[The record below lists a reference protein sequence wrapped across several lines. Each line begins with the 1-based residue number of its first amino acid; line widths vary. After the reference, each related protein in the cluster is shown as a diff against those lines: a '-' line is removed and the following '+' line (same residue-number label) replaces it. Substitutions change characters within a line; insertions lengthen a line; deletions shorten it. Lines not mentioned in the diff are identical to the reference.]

1 MKEGVQF
8 KRGTGSLSVQ
18 LQCQSEA
25 VSAPE
30 NFRTKEISREK
41 RIFFI
46 RGVLNK
52 VCKIF
57 LQINVTLRAN
67 LMSLINL

>member
-41 RIFFI
+41 RIFFYTRSI
-46 RGVLNK
+46 K
-52 VCKIF
+52 QS
-57 LQINVTLRAN
+57 LQN
-67 LMSLINL
+67 LFTDKCNFASESNEPN